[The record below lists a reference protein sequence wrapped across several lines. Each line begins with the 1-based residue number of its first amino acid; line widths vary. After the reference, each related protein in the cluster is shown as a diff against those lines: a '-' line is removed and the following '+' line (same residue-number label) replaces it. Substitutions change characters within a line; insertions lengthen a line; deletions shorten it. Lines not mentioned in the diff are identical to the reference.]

1 MKALCINSSSSIAE
15 VCVLVND
22 KLEQEFV
29 QSPHSEK
36 LMIAVDKLLTKNDLE
51 VKDLDTFCVVVGPGS
66 FTGVR
71 IAVATI
77 KGMAVVN
84 TNAKIVSLTNFDL
97 VAKNVTSSND
107 YLVVLDSGNED
118 RYVALYSK
126 DKCVRMFP
134 MNDAEIEKYAT
145 ENNLK
150 VYANILEK
158 EKLNNAM
165 FEYVAISTDTLSL
178 LCIQKV
184 DNKEVVNLND
194 LAPLYIKKSQAE
206 RARAEK
212 IQNELVIEKTNSVDD
227 LLAIENACFPLT
239 HWSKEIFEE
248 ELSLNCKFYYMA
260 KYMGQNIAYIG
271 YEKIGDA
278 MNIQK
283 VATLE
288 DYRNCGVASKLV
300 QFVLDNFSSDENV
313 DKILLEVNVNNIP
326 AIKLY
331 EKMGFAKLCKRDNYY
346 KNGDA
351 CFVMI
356 KNKK

>member
-15 VCVLVND
+15 VCVING
-22 KLEQEFV
+22 EQIASEYV

-36 LMIAVDKLLTKNDLE
+36 LMVAVDKLLTNSGLE
-51 VKDLDTFCVVVGPGS
+51 VQNLDTFCVVVGPGS

-84 TNAKIVSLTNFDL
+84 RNAKIVSLTNFDL
-97 VAKNVTSSND
+97 IAKNVKDSHD
-107 YLVVLDSGNED
+107 YLTVLDSGNED
-118 RYVALYSK
+118 RYVALYSNGVCK
-126 DKCVRMFP
+126 KMFP
-134 MNDAEIEKYAT
+134 MNDAEIEKYAK
-145 ENNLK
+145 ENSLK
-150 VYANILEK
+150 IYANILEK
-158 EKLNNAM
+158 EKLNNQN
-165 FEYVAISTDTLSL
+165 FEYVTVESNSLSS
-178 LCIQKV
+178 LCLEKV
-184 DNKEVVNLND
+184 NLDEVVNLND

-212 IQNELVIEKTNSVDD
+212 ILQNMQIEKASGLDD
-227 LLAIENACFPLT
+227 ILQIENACFPQT
-239 HWSKEIFEE
+239 HWSKEVLQE
-248 ELSLNCKFYYMA
+248 ELDSNYKFYYVA
-260 KYMGQNIAYIG
+260 KYDGLNIAYIG

-283 VATLE
+283 VATME

-300 QFVLDNFSSDENV
+300 SFVLDKFMADDV
-313 DKILLEVNVNNIP
+313 DKILLEVNVNNKP

-331 EKMGFAKLCKRDNYY
+331 EKMGFSTISKRDNYY

-351 CFVMI
+351 CFIMI

>member
-15 VCVLVND
+15 VCVINE
-22 KLEQEFV
+22 EQIHSEFV
-29 QSPHSEK
+29 PSPHSEK
-36 LMIAVDKLLTKNDLE
+36 LMLAVDKLLTKNDLE

-84 TNAKIVSLTNFDL
+84 TNAKIVSLTNFDMI
-97 VAKNVTSSND
+97 AKNVRDTSNF
-107 YLVVLDSGNED
+107 LVVLDSGNED
-118 RYVALYSK
+118 RYVALFSNGVCQK
-126 DKCVRMFP
+126 MFP
-134 MNDAEIEKYAT
+134 MNDGEIEKCAT
-145 ENNLK
+145 QNIIK
-150 VYANILEK
+150 IYANILEK
-158 EKLNNAM
+158 EKLNNAK
-165 FEYVAISTDTLSL
+165 FEYVTIKPDTLSL
-178 LCIQKV
+178 LCKQKV
-184 DNKEVVNLND
+184 SLGEVVSLND

-212 IQNELVIEKTNSVDD
+212 IIQNMQIEKANSIDD
-227 LLAIENACFPLT
+227 IMPIENVCFPQT
-239 HWSKEIFEE
+239 HWSKEVLQE
-248 ELSLNCKFYYMA
+248 ELASNYKFYYVA
-260 KYMGQNIAYIG
+260 KYEGQNIAYIG

-283 VATLE
+283 VATME
-288 DYRNCGVASKLV
+288 DFRNCGVASKLV
-300 QFVLDNFSSDENV
+300 SFVLDKFMSENV
-313 DKILLEVNVNNIP
+313 DKILLEVNVNNNP

-331 EKMGFAKLCKRDNYY
+331 EKMGFNTISRRDNYY

-351 CFVMI
+351 CFIMI